1 MKPTIPHFVQLAA
14 GDSEEGFWVQLLIIV
29 ILAAGAGIYS
39 IVKTRVKGQFKG
51 GFQELYSRLSGAVKS
66 AVVRKPV
73 GLIQSG
79 RPGTSGVTGHPD
91 SIIPVASQTTLPII
105 KGRPFFA
112 NATPERDASR
122 KGWPS
127 PLRRKGRDLRSGM
140 ELLASDFLARVVERT
155 GEVSRQDIEMRR
167 LCFEELIRRGELAA
181 LSSDA
186 LKVYIL
192 DDNGHF
198 GKSIRCDA
206 MKELSSRTS
215 KQPQEATD
223 EAAVNAANL

>member
-1 MKPTIPHFVQLAA
+1 MSFATVYLAA
-14 GDSEEGFWVQLLIIV
+14 GDSEEGFWVELLVIV
-29 ILAAGAGIYS
+29 ILAAGAGVYS
-39 IVKTRVKGQFKG
+39 IAKTRAKWQVSG
-51 GFQELYSRLSGAVKS
+51 GLQELYSRLSGAVKS

-91 SIIPVASQTTLPII
+91 SIIPVASQTTRII
-105 KGRPFFA
+105 
-112 NATPERDASR
+112 T
-122 KGWPS
+122 
-127 PLRRKGRDLRSGM
+127 KGRDLRSGM
-140 ELLASDFLARVVERT
+140 ELLASGFLAGVVERT
-155 GEVSRQDIEMRR
+155 GEVGRQDIEMRR

-206 MKELSSRTS
+206 MKELSTRTS
-215 KQPQEATD
+215 KQPQVATD
-223 EAAVNAANL
+223 EAPYGGEAAVNAANQ